1 MQPVPFAAQR
11 ARGQWVRFVIHLG
24 GEEVSLFGPV
34 AKSLALLRGQCSCF
48 AAHSHC
54 MQPHRCQTALPV
66 GQRGDP
72 WHRAPGPVLFHLSL
86 LFDFGGGRGICLGRT
101 PIPVRPAPTRPHGVL
116 GSASLASAA
125 SRSELCVVV
134 RPWVH
139 PTVLP
144 LCLPSPYSAVP
155 WWTRAHSGA
164 SVRGRGGGRFI
175 RRALDLPA
183 SWFLRILAGAR
194 TLKRRL
200 SAAWAHS
207 RGSGDAT
214 DGFSAAGVENRRR
227 MQMPA
232 TSWGVLYPNAWAR
245 NGWSSSASQGMSL
258 CAIGSR
264 VRVCVGIRWLGD
276 PPPSGV
282 LRGMGGH
289 GCHPLRSSFKDSHK
303 GQGESQSHSLNDRQR

>member
-1 MQPVPFAAQR
+1 M
-11 ARGQWVRFVIHLG
+11 VI
-24 GEEVSLFGPV
+24 
-34 AKSLALLRGQCSCF
+34 
-48 AAHSHC
+48 
-54 MQPHRCQTALPV
+54 
-66 GQRGDP
+66 
-72 WHRAPGPVLFHLSL
+72 
-86 LFDFGGGRGICLGRT
+86 RT
-101 PIPVRPAPTRPHGVL
+101 
-116 GSASLASAA
+116 
-125 SRSELCVVV
+125 
-134 RPWVH
+134 WVH

-175 RRALDLPA
+175 IRCALDLPT

-207 RGSGDAT
+207 RGSGDST
-214 DGFSAAGVENRRR
+214 EGFSAAGVENRRR
-227 MQMPA
+227 MQVPA
-232 TSWGVLYPNAWAR
+232 TSSGVLYPNAWAR

-264 VRVCVGIRWLGD
+264 VRACVGIRWPGD

-289 GCHPLRSSFKDSHK
+289 PLRCSFKDRSQR
-303 GQGESQSHSLNDRQR
+303 QGESHSLNDRQ